1 LFKQANNWR
10 NNYNNG
16 NKFINNEVCI
26 STGWTWKN
34 LWPDALIVIGKEKI
48 IARGET
54 SCRALNLWSLF
65 IQSELIHGI
74 GYWLSSIEARK
85 FWNGKKNQTTYYKL
99 SQNTGRDPEAWVSQ
113 NVCTK
118 MLTGLG
124 SGNRRLVS

>member
-1 LFKQANNWR
+1 MFKQANNRR

-16 NKFINNEVCI
+16 NRFINNEVCI
-26 STGWTWKN
+26 STGWTRKD
-34 LWPDALIVIGKEKI
+34 LWPDALIVNGKEKI

-74 GYWLSSIEARK
+74 GFGYRHLKRENFEMEK
-85 FWNGKKNQTTYYKL
+85 TQTIHYKL

-118 MLTGLG
+118 MLTSLW